1 MVTFE
6 YDVPLVGKLDEYTAN
21 HQPAILCFEKQAVE
35 EGMCTGPY
43 GILTINL
50 GDDYVDLCNQDV
62 DGDWFY
68 QYLDVNNWPDIEDA
82 LADCDWCEP
91 AGIIMPSGYVK
102 YPLYKF
108 RKEAFNA

>member
-6 YDVPLVGKLDEYTAN
+6 YDIELACKLDEYTAN
-21 HQPAILCFEKQAVE
+21 HQPAILCFEKQAIDD
-35 EGMCTGPY
+35 GTCCGPY
-43 GILTINL
+43 GILTVNL

-68 QYLDVNNWPDIEDA
+68 QYIDVNNWPGIEDT
-82 LADCDWCEP
+82 LADYDWCEP
-91 AGIIMPSGYVK
+91 VGIIMPSGYVK